1 MGLNDI
7 TRCEHQSPSEI
18 LTSRKNLEVLQK
30 IAAEIEAKRNAP
42 QELWVSL
49 RGFAVADMATV
60 PFGLLH
66 DVLEFCLAVFDSVEP
81 NATREERQRRIGNVN
96 ALAVPLNLRIGAE
109 LKKLS
114 KRDNAFLGAWGAV
127 AVTSMTAM
135 RQPNPNVRLILAP
148 FSAFDSELQ
157 QVDQPEL
164 VLAVWLYSFYTTIF
178 TSVHGTI
185 PAGILGI
192 ALLGIGLSVREVKGM
207 V

>member
-1 MGLNDI
+1 MLEENKGDNCQCL
-7 TRCEHQSPSEI
+7 SAI
-18 LTSRKNLEVLQK
+18 LPPRANLAVLQT
-30 IAAEIEAKRNAP
+30 IVAEIEAKHNAP

-49 RGFAVADMATV
+49 RGFAVADMSTV
-60 PFGLLH
+60 PLGLLH

-81 NATREERQRRIGNVN
+81 NITSEGRQRRIDHVN
-96 ALAVPLNLRIGAE
+96 ALAAPLNLRIGAG

-114 KRDNAFLGAWGAV
+114 EKDNAFLGAWGGV
-127 AVTSMTAM
+127 LVTCMTAM

-157 QVDQPEL
+157 KVDQPEL

-178 TSVHGTI
+178 ASVHGTI
-185 PAGILGI
+185 PGGILGI
-192 ALLGIGLSVREVKGM
+192 ASLGIGLSIREVKGM

>member
-1 MGLNDI
+1 MI
-7 TRCEHQSPSEI
+7 TNEKERSAFQSSSKI
-18 LTSRKNLEVLQK
+18 MQTQDNLAVLQN
-30 IAAEIEAKRNAP
+30 ISAEIEMKRNAP

-60 PFGLLH
+60 PLGLLH

-81 NATREERQRRIGNVN
+81 NITSEERQKRIAHVD

-178 TSVHGTI
+178 ASVHGTI
-185 PAGILGI
+185 PGGILGI
-192 ALLGIGLSVREVKGM
+192 ASLGVGVSIRKVKGM

>member
-1 MGLNDI
+1 MK
-7 TRCEHQSPSEI
+7 S
-18 LTSRKNLEVLQK
+18 VQK
-30 IAAEIEAKRNAP
+30 IIAEIEAKHNAP

-49 RGFAVADMATV
+49 RGFAVTNMATV
-60 PFGLLH
+60 PSGLLR
-66 DVLEFCLAVFDSVEP
+66 DVIEFCLAVFDSVEP
-81 NATREERQRRIGNVN
+81 TITSEEQQVRIDHVN

-114 KRDNAFLGAWGAV
+114 EKDKMFLGSWGAV
-127 AVTSMTAM
+127 VVTVMTAL
-135 RQPNPNVRLILAP
+135 RQPNPNVRLVLAP

-157 QVDQPEL
+157 QVDQSEL

-178 TSVHGTI
+178 VSVHGTI

-192 ALLGIGLSVREVKGM
+192 ASLGIGLSVCEAKRM

>member
-1 MGLNDI
+1 MVLNDI

-18 LTSRKNLEVLQK
+18 LTSRKNLAVLQK
-30 IAAEIEAKRNAP
+30 IAAEIEAKRNAS

-60 PFGLLH
+60 PLGLLR
-66 DVLEFCLAVFDSVEP
+66 DVMEFCIAVFDSLEP
-81 NATREERQRRIGNVN
+81 NATLEERQRRIDHLN
-96 ALAVPLNLRIGAE
+96 ALAAPLNLRIGAE

-114 KRDNAFLGAWGAV
+114 EKDNAFLGAWSAV
-127 AVTSMTAM
+127 AVTSITAL
-135 RQPNPNVRLILAP
+135 RQPNANVRLILAQ
-148 FSAFDSELQ
+148 FSAFDLERQL
-157 QVDQPEL
+157 VDHPEL

-178 TSVHGTI
+178 TSEHGTI

-192 ALLGIGLSVREVKGM
+192 ASLGIGLSVGEAKGM